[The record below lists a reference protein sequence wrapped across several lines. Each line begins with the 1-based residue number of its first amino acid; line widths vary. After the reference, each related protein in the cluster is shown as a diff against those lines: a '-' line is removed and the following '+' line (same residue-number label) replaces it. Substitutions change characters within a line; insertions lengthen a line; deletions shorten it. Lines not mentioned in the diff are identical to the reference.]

1 MAKQTLVVR
10 KALQRNAGP
19 KVHTG
24 KGLTEQ
30 AHKQECDMNY
40 ILADYHRTGLLKH
53 AARYKGE
60 YDDFSEA
67 DFQTAMYVVTEAQ
80 QMFDQLPA
88 NMRKRFDNEPGKF
101 LAFVGNSENE
111 AEMRKL
117 GILKGNDGINV
128 KGAASG
134 APVEQ
139 SPPPPAAE

>member
-1 MAKQTLVVR
+1 MAKQTIVVR
-10 KALQRNAGP
+10 KPLERHKGST
-19 KVHTG
+19 VETG

-53 AARYKGE
+53 AAKYKGQ

-67 DFQTAMYVVTEAQ
+67 DFTTAMYVVTEAQ

-88 NMRKRFDNEPGKF
+88 NIRNRFDNAPAKF
-101 LAFVGNSENE
+101 LAFVGDPKNE
-111 AEMRKL
+111 AEMRQL

-134 APVEQ
+134 APVE
-139 SPPPPAAE
+139 PPPAPPAE